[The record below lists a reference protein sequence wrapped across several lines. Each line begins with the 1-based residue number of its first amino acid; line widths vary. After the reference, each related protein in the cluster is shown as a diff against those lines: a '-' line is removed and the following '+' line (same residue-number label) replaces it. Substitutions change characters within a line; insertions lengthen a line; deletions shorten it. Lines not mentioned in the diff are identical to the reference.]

1 MTAERR
7 SEADRP
13 ADEGAKARTRALRY
27 LQARERSPLE
37 VRERLRRYG
46 YEEDLVAEVTAWLE
60 QIGLLD
66 QDRFA
71 RALATA
77 RLNAG
82 WSRRRILAELAGKGV
97 TSPEAEA
104 AVGAATAGS
113 MASNNGAGPVEGDP
127 ACDEG
132 SEDALLVGLVRR
144 RFGRQLVEDPEGGQ
158 RRALAFLVR
167 RGHDWERAR
176 RVIRA
181 VSEVLPPG

>member
-7 SEADRP
+7 SGADRP
-13 ADEGAKARTRALRY
+13 PDAGAKARTRALRY
-27 LQARERSPLE
+27 LQTRERSLLE

-46 YEEDLVAEVTAWLE
+46 YDEDLVAEVTAWLE

-71 RALATA
+71 RFLATA

-97 TSPEAEA
+97 TFPEAEEAVNAVA
-104 AVGAATAGS
+104 AAS
-113 MASNNGAGPVEGDP
+113 MASVETGPVEGDP
-127 ACDEG
+127 AGDEAG
-132 SEDALLVGLVRR
+132 EDALLVGLVRR

-181 VSEVLPPG
+181 VSEALLRG

>member
-7 SEADRP
+7 DGADRP
-13 ADEGAKARTRALRY
+13 ADEGAKARARALRF
-27 LQARERSPLE
+27 LQTRERSPLE

-46 YEEDLVAEVTAWLE
+46 YDEDLVAEVTAWLE

-66 QDRFA
+66 QNRFA

-77 RLNAG
+77 RSNAG

-97 TSPEAEA
+97 TPLEA
-104 AVGAATAGS
+104 AAAVDA
-113 MASNNGAGPVEGDP
+113 D
-127 ACDEG
+127 D
-132 SEDALLVGLVRR
+132 EDALLIGLVRR
-144 RFGRQLVEDPEGGQ
+144 RFGRQLLEDPEGGQ

-181 VSEVLPPG
+181 VSEAP

>member
-1 MTAERR
+1 M
-7 SEADRP
+7 
-13 ADEGAKARTRALRY
+13 
-27 LQARERSPLE
+27 
-37 VRERLRRYG
+37 RERLRRYG
-46 YEEDLVAEVTAWLE
+46 YDEDLVAEVTAWLE

-71 RALATA
+71 RALAAA

-97 TSPEAEA
+97 ASPEAEA
-104 AVGAATAGS
+104 AVDAVR
-113 MASNNGAGPVEGDP
+113 GAGADMPSSGRGPAEDDP
-127 ACDEG
+127 ARGRPRTAKTRSLSVWCG
-132 SEDALLVGLVRR
+132 GASVGNWLD
-144 RFGRQLVEDPEGGQ
+144 DPEGGQ

-181 VSEVLPPG
+181 VSEAP